1 MRLTSTRRARAIEIS
16 RRRGRGRYF
25 GATFRDG
32 EAPEMGMAMMQ
43 RMQRELARIQEEL
56 AKEVVEATA
65 GGGAVKVQVTGQL
78 EFKSIEISPEV
89 VDPEDVEMLQDL
101 IMAATRDAFARAK
114 DLQTKRLGAL
124 TGGMKIPG
132 LT

>member
-1 MRLTSTRRARAIEIS
+1 
-16 RRRGRGRYF
+16 
-25 GATFRDG
+25 
-32 EAPEMGMAMMQ
+32 MGMAMMQ

-78 EFKSIEISPEV
+78 ELKSIELRPEV
-89 VDPEDVEMLQDL
+89 VDPEDIDMLQDL
-101 IMAATRDAFARAK
+101 ILAATRDAFTRAK

>member
-1 MRLTSTRRARAIEIS
+1 
-16 RRRGRGRYF
+16 
-25 GATFRDG
+25 
-32 EAPEMGMAMMQ
+32 MGMAMMQ

-65 GGGAVKVQVTGQL
+65 GGGAVTVQVTGQL

-101 IMAATRDAFARAK
+101 IVAAINDAQRKA
-114 DLQTKRLGAL
+114 DEEMKRQM
-124 TGGMKIPG
+124 GGMLPPG
-132 LT
+132 FNL

>member
-1 MRLTSTRRARAIEIS
+1 
-16 RRRGRGRYF
+16 
-25 GATFRDG
+25 
-32 EAPEMGMAMMQ
+32 MGMAMMQ

-78 EFKSIEISPEV
+78 EFKSIEIRPEV

-101 IMAATRDAFARAK
+101 ITAATRDAFSRAK

>member
-1 MRLTSTRRARAIEIS
+1 
-16 RRRGRGRYF
+16 
-25 GATFRDG
+25 
-32 EAPEMGMAMMQ
+32 MGMAMMQ

-56 AKEVVEATA
+56 GREVVEATA
-65 GGGAVKVQVTGQL
+65 GGGAVKVQVSGQL
-78 EFKSIEISPEV
+78 DLKAIIISPEV

-101 IMAATRDAFARAK
+101 VTAATRDAFARAK
-114 DLQTKRLGAL
+114 DLQSKRLGAL

>member
-1 MRLTSTRRARAIEIS
+1 
-16 RRRGRGRYF
+16 
-25 GATFRDG
+25 
-32 EAPEMGMAMMQ
+32 MGMAMMQ
-43 RMQRELARIQEEL
+43 RMQRELARIQDEL
-56 AKEVVEATA
+56 AKEIVEATA
-65 GGGAVKVQVTGQL
+65 GGGAVRVQVTGQL
-78 EFKSIEISPEV
+78 EFKGIEISPEV

-114 DLQTKRLGAL
+114 ELQSKRLGAL